1 MWYFDISRRF
11 YFSPNVIFFLILPDI
26 LYLKSNYMSTEDHKH
41 HFDTQRIH
49 AGYHSEE
56 HNNSVHVPIYQTA
69 AFDLQ
74 STERAGRLMRFE
86 ELGYTYS
93 RMANPTLSVLEQR
106 AAALD
111 GAVGAIALA
120 SGMSAVSYALLNA
133 GEGGRVIAAT
143 QIYGGTYDAYK
154 RLYPTLG
161 MQIDL
166 LKNVNDLDEI
176 RSLIKNDTKALFIE
190 SISNPVN
197 AIADIQAIADLVH
210 EYGIP
215 LIVDNSIATPY
226 LLTPFKYGA
235 DIIVYSATKALSGH
249 GSVIGGLIL
258 ESDKFN
264 WAAGR
269 HPQFT
274 QKVHAYGGRSA
285 LETFPTYPFVARIRS
300 FYLALLG
307 ATLSPFDAYL
317 ILQGIETLSE
327 RVKKQSDTAL
337 QIATYLS
344 KHPKVAWVSYPALP
358 GSKYKALT
366 DKYLPKGAGGIFSFE
381 LKGKE
386 EDMNKFIESLKLFS
400 YHPNIG
406 DTRSLVINA
415 ARITHHELTEDER
428 LAIDIPPGT
437 IRLSIGLED
446 VSDLIA
452 DLEQAMQ

>member
-1 MWYFDISRRF
+1 
-11 YFSPNVIFFLILPDI
+11 
-26 LYLKSNYMSTEDHKH
+26 
-41 HFDTQRIH
+41 
-49 AGYHSEE
+49 
-56 HNNSVHVPIYQTA
+56 
-69 AFDLQ
+69 
-74 STERAGRLMRFE
+74 
-86 ELGYTYS
+86 
-93 RMANPTLSVLEQR
+93 
-106 AAALD
+106 
-111 GAVGAIALA
+111 
-120 SGMSAVSYALLNA
+120 
-133 GEGGRVIAAT
+133 
-143 QIYGGTYDAYK
+143 
-154 RLYPTLG
+154 
-161 MQIDL
+161 
-166 LKNVNDLDEI
+166 
-176 RSLIKNDTKALFIE
+176 
-190 SISNPVN
+190 
-197 AIADIQAIADLVH
+197 
-210 EYGIP
+210 
-215 LIVDNSIATPY
+215 VDNSIATPY
-226 LLTPFKYGA
+226 LLNPFKYGA
-235 DIIVYSATKALSGH
+235 DIVVYSATKALSGH

-285 LETFPTYPFVARIRS
+285 LETFPAYPFVARIRS

-327 RVKKQSDTAL
+327 RVKKQSDSAL

-344 KHPKVAWVSYPALP
+344 KHSKVAWVSYPTLP

-366 DKYLPKGAGGIFSFE
+366 DKYLSKGAGGIFSFE
-381 LKGKE
+381 LKGEE

-415 ARITHHELTEDER
+415 ARITHHELTENER
-428 LAIDIPPGT
+428 IAIDVLQGT

-446 VSDLIA
+446 VNDLIA